1 MQRTFNMW
9 LRYLAFGT
17 IVCVCSCTEE
27 HANLVANPDKN
38 LDILEEL
45 RVLRKMVVENRIL
58 ITKQETELKT
68 VKRELEETKRNY
80 HCGSTSDEKK
90 TTAKKVEVPQ
100 KKATLIR
107 RGKFPCSVFFLNSAL
122 IQTIECM
129 YMHYTLHIPPIQ
141 TCKHHSY
148 QD

>member
-1 MQRTFNMW
+1 
-9 LRYLAFGT
+9 
-17 IVCVCSCTEE
+17 
-27 HANLVANPDKN
+27 
-38 LDILEEL
+38 
-45 RVLRKMVVENRIL
+45 MVVENRIL

-68 VKRELEETKRNY
+68 VKRELEETKRNC

-90 TTAKKVEVPQ
+90 ITAKKVEVPQ

-107 RGKFPCSVFFLNSAL
+107 RGKFSCSVFFGFFCFISVLL
-122 IQTIECM
+122 MQTIKYM
-129 YMHYTLHIPPIQ
+129 YMYYTLHIPLIQ